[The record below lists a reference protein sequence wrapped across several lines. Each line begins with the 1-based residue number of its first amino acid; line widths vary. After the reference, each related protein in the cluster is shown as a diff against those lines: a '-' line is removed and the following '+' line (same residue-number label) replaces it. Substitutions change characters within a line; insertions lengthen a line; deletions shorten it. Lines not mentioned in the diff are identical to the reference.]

1 MATPGIVGARHYA
14 LAQEIRR
21 TLAKY
26 ADLKDII
33 AMLGLEQLAPA
44 DRDVV
49 ARARRLERF
58 LTQPF
63 FTTEQFT
70 GLQGKLVS
78 LADALDGCERILHD
92 EFKDRP
98 ESALYMIGAISEA
111 KTDAKADAKTAPE
124 ANAKAEATPGA
135 NPPAPAP
142 QPEVA
147 HAP

>member
-1 MATPGIVGARHYA
+1 
-14 LAQEIRR
+14 
-21 TLAKY
+21 
-26 ADLKDII
+26 
-33 AMLGLEQLAPA
+33 MLGLEQLSPA

-78 LADALDGCERILHD
+78 LADALDGCERILRD

-98 ESALYMIGAISEA
+98 ESALYMIGAISEVQS
-111 KTDAKADAKTAPE
+111 DAKADEATQG
-124 ANAKAEATPGA
+124 ANA
-135 NPPAPAP
+135 PAAIA